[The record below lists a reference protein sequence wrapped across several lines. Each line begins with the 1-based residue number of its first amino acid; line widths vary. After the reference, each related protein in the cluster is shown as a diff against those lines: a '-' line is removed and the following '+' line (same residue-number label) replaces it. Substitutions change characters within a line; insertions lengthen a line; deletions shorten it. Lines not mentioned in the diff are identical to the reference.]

1 VIGTLNEGALH
12 AQLKEWY
19 RGPGDLLEQKV
30 AGYVVDLVR
39 DDTAV
44 AEERVVLDL
53 PMEGVE

>member
-1 VIGTLNEGALH
+1 MGGQSKNVTGVLDPSAIANA
-12 AQLKEWY
+12 
-19 RGPGDLLEQKV
+19 
-30 AGYVVDLVR
+30 VVDLVR